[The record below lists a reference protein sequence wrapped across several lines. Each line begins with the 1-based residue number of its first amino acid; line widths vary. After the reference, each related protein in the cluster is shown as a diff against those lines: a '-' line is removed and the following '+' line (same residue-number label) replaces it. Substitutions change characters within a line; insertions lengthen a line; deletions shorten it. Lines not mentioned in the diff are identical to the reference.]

1 MAKRLKRTFSQE
13 ERDLVFDLWKQG
25 AGFSDIAQVI
35 DAKPGSIFTIL
46 REHGGI
52 KLGKRKRSTHHLTLE
67 EREEIRAGLSAK
79 MSIRAIARQLN
90 RAPSTISRE
99 VNRNRGRRWYK
110 AVDADRRA
118 WRMTKRAK
126 PCALATNLELRALI
140 IEKLK
145 LNWSPEQISGWLKV
159 NMPRNKHMQISHET
173 IYKSLYVRSRKVLD
187 TALMRYLRRAHKMRH
202 GKRHSLSG
210 DRGTINIVQGIS
222 IRQRSKEIDNRKT
235 IGHWEG
241 DLVTGSGNT
250 HIATLVD
257 RKTRFTLIL
266 KLVGK
271 DAESVNMALINA
283 FNQLPPSMKKSLTW
297 DRGMELAKHAEL
309 TQATGMPIYF
319 CDPQSPWQR
328 GTNENT
334 NSLIRQ
340 YFPKKTCLAKH
351 SQKALNAVAT
361 QLNERPRK
369 ILKFRT
375 PKEMMER
382 SVALTG

>member
-1 MAKRLKRTFSQE
+1 MKRTYTKE
-13 ERDLVFDLWKQG
+13 ERELVFDLWKQG
-25 AGFSDIAQVI
+25 AGFSDISRVL

-46 REHGGI
+46 REYGGI
-52 KLGKRKRSTHHLTLE
+52 KPENRKRAEHHLTME

-90 RAPSTISRE
+90 RSASTISRE
-99 VNRNRGRRWYK
+99 VSRNRGRRWYK

-118 WRMTKRAK
+118 WKFAKRPKA
-126 PCALATNLELRALI
+126 CALAKNEELR
-140 IEKLK
+140 KLVVK
-145 LNWSPEQISGWLKV
+145 KLQLNWSPEQISGWLKV
-159 NMPRNKHMQISHET
+159 NLPRRKAMRVSHET
-173 IYKSLYVRSRKVLD
+173 IYKTLYVRSKMALD
-187 TALMRYLRRAHKMRH
+187 HSLSAHLRRSHKMRQS
-202 GKRHSLSG
+202 KYHSRYG
-210 DRGTINIVQGIS
+210 DRGTINIVNGVS
-222 IRQRSKEIDNRKT
+222 IHRRSKDVENRRT

-266 KLVGK
+266 KLRGK
-271 DAESVNMALINA
+271 DAKSVNRALVDT
-283 FNQLPPSMKKSLTW
+283 FKQLPEAMKKSLTW
-297 DRGMELAKHAEL
+297 DRGMELAKHATFTEM
-309 TQATGMPIYF
+309 TKVPVYF

-340 YFPKKTCLAKH
+340 YFPKKTCLAQH
-351 SQKALNAVAT
+351 TQKTLDFVAT

-369 ILKFRT
+369 TLKFRT
-375 PKEMMER
+375 PKEMMEK
-382 SVALTG
+382 SVAVTA